1 MPTFKREKREKREK
15 KFKKKKSHTFTPP
28 QNKHFSSKRKSSLS
42 SLSKTHNNNNNAS
55 SEQRRQKMR
64 VDDDGANPAFGWS
77 SGRRGPPE
85 SDVAPIEEEE
95 EEDDDDVKAIQRLC
109 DLTERIEKARDAN
122 QFRVAMELMREQLG
136 LFETRATLSE
146 EERKMMEPLIQTV
159 LGDIEEVRGKARRE
173 GEKEESKEKNAGGF
187 TAAALPQ
194 TKTTTKTT
202 PVPKAEEARSNTLVE
217 VDKNI
222 VLTSVI
228 SPTTKPATGGAPP
241 AARRSARGEKQ
252 EDNNNNNNNNNENR
266 NKTTTNVLETKAA
279 WGIPAGDEEEENKEE
294 EEEFFRAVDVAKQ
307 QKHQEEQKKS
317 YGDLK
322 KEKEARE
329 QKEKEE
335 ERNNMQC
342 KKTLTKME
350 QLQADAKRQR
360 EAQPSIPIQRV
371 VNYGKP
377 SPSIHEEKRRLVT
390 SRTIDP
396 REEEEKR
403 SRRQSP
409 RKKHGGKIRGRTS
422 GALRY
427 RVDDEDDNGMM
438 YNGNNTRK
446 RGKNKKVSVDAL
458 NNDDD
463 DDNDDMIYDN
473 EHHRGNVTPRAKPKT
488 ARFITAGDKL
498 DFERAQKGL
507 SPLVQPFREERA
519 KEVLKAGGG
528 GRSSVPGAPGGFIG
542 PFGHL
547 NGGNDN
553 NNNSGQQKNKD
564 DRNGDSSP
572 AFSELA
578 LKRLQPTGKEIIPDE
593 ILKLERDIVE
603 RVIGEVLDK
612 PGTVSWDSI
621 VGLEHAKN
629 AVQELAVWPMTNPE
643 LFTGARAVPKGLLLF
658 GPPGTGKTMIGK
670 AVASQ
675 CKATFFSI
683 SASSLTSKWIGDGEK
698 MVRAL
703 FAVARHCAP
712 SVIFVDEIDSL
723 LSARKSEGEHESS
736 RRMKTEFLVQ
746 MDGLGGEDPTKPM
759 LLIGATNRPQE
770 LDDGA
775 RRRLAKQLYIPLP
788 CAAARRDM
796 ILKTL
801 NPDGEGKVKHA
812 LSEKDL
818 DVICEKTDGYS
829 GSDLKNLVQEAARA
843 PLRELFAKKKSK
855 SSGEKGDGGVDIVD
869 LTKSGEDETQELREI
884 RIDDIRKAAKQVRAS
899 VTRDDIEF
907 HEDWNKK
914 HGALTAN
921 EVEDDG
927 EW

>member
-1 MPTFKREKREKREK
+1 MDEG
-15 KFKKKKSHTFTPP
+15 
-28 QNKHFSSKRKSSLS
+28 Q
-42 SLSKTHNNNNNAS
+42 
-55 SEQRRQKMR
+55 QK
-64 VDDDGANPAFGWS
+64 A
-77 SGRRGPPE
+77 
-85 SDVAPIEEEE
+85 
-95 EEDDDDVKAIQRLC
+95 AIQRLC
-109 DLTERIEKARDAN
+109 DLSDQIDAARDAN
-122 QFRVAMELMREQLG
+122 RFRQAVELMLEQVR
-136 LFETRATLSE
+136 LFKIQATLSE
-146 EERKMMEPLIQTV
+146 DEKEAMEPLIQSA
-159 LGDIEEVRGKARRE
+159 LEEIEEMRGKVQRE
-173 GEKEESKEKNAGGF
+173 EEVKEEASKRKENDTRDVVRTTASGGADAG
-187 TAAALPQ
+187 APPQ
-194 TKTTTKTT
+194 TTTIQTT
-202 PVPKAEEARSNTLVE
+202 SKNTLVE
-217 VDKNI
+217 VDRNTVSTK
-222 VLTSVI
+222 VLS
-228 SPTTKPATGGAPP
+228 SPPPAIKPAASA
-241 AARRSARGEKQ
+241 AARVKGRSATTRGGKGKEEEEEEENK
-252 EDNNNNNNNNNENR
+252 NKNENKNE
-266 NKTTTNVLETKAA
+266 NKTTAKTTTANVLETKAA
-279 WGIPAGDEEEENKEE
+279 WGIPASDEEEENRDEE
-294 EEEFFRAVDVAKQ
+294 DEVFRVIEVAKQ
-307 QKHQEEQKKS
+307 QDPKREKS
-317 YGDLK
+317 YEELK
-322 KEKEARE
+322 KEKKE
-329 QKEKEE
+329 EKE
-335 ERNNMQC
+335 
-342 KKTLTKME
+342 KKTLTIME
-350 QLQADAKRQR
+350 QMQENARKER
-360 EAQPSIPIQRV
+360 EAKLLIPPIQRV

-377 SPSIHEEKRRLVT
+377 PPSIRDEKRKLVT
-390 SRTIDP
+390 TRTIDP
-396 REEEEKR
+396 REEEKKG
-403 SRRQSP
+403 RRQSP
-409 RKKHGGKIRGRTS
+409 RKNHRNNKRGGTS
-422 GALRY
+422 GASRY
-427 RVDDEDDNGMM
+427 RVDDDDDNGMT
-438 YNGNNTRK
+438 YNNNNNNNNTRK
-446 RGKNKKVSVDAL
+446 RGHNKRVSADAL
-458 NNDDD
+458 RDDD
-463 DDNDDMIYDN
+463 DDDEDVVICDD
-473 EHHRGNVTPRAKPKT
+473 EHHHANEAPGAKPKT
-488 ARFITAGDKL
+488 ARFMSAGDKL
-498 DFERAQKGL
+498 DFDRAQKGL
-507 SPLVQPFREERA
+507 APVVQPYREA
-519 KEVLKAGGG
+519 KEQALLKAGSGG
-528 GRSSVPGAPGGFIG
+528 GRSSIPGAPGGFIG

-547 NGGNDN
+547 NGGNN
-553 NNNSGQQKNKD
+553 NNNSNGQQKNKD
-564 DRNGDSSP
+564 DPNGDSGP

-578 LKRLQPTGKEIIPDE
+578 LKRLQPTGKEVIPDE

-801 NPDGEGKVKHA
+801 NPDGDGKVKHA
-812 LSEKDL
+812 LTEKDL

-843 PLRELFAKKKSK
+843 PLRELFVKKKAKTGS
-855 SSGEKGDGGVDIVD
+855 EKEDGGGDVVD
-869 LTKSGEDETQELREI
+869 LTKTGEDEAQELREI

-899 VTRDDIEF
+899 VTRADIEF
-907 HEDWNKK
+907 HEEWNKK
-914 HGALTAN
+914 HGALTAD

>member
-1 MPTFKREKREKREK
+1 MDEGQQE
-15 KFKKKKSHTFTPP
+15 
-28 QNKHFSSKRKSSLS
+28 
-42 SLSKTHNNNNNAS
+42 
-55 SEQRRQKMR
+55 
-64 VDDDGANPAFGWS
+64 
-77 SGRRGPPE
+77 
-85 SDVAPIEEEE
+85 
-95 EEDDDDVKAIQRLC
+95 AIQRLC
-109 DLTERIEKARDAN
+109 DLSDQIDAARDAN
-122 QFRVAMELMREQLG
+122 RFRQAVELMLEQVR
-136 LFETRATLSE
+136 LFKIQATLSE
-146 EERKMMEPLIQTV
+146 DEKEAMEPLIQSA
-159 LGDIEEVRGKARRE
+159 LEEIEEMRGKVQRE
-173 GEKEESKEKNAGGF
+173 EEVKEEASKRKENDTRDVVRTTASGGADAG
-187 TAAALPQ
+187 APPQ
-194 TKTTTKTT
+194 TTTIQTT
-202 PVPKAEEARSNTLVE
+202 SKNTLVE
-217 VDKNI
+217 VDRNTVSTK
-222 VLTSVI
+222 VLS
-228 SPTTKPATGGAPP
+228 SPPPAIKPAASA
-241 AARRSARGEKQ
+241 AARVKGRSATTRGGKGKEEEEEEENK
-252 EDNNNNNNNNNENR
+252 NKNENKNE
-266 NKTTTNVLETKAA
+266 NKTTAKTTTANVLETKAA
-279 WGIPAGDEEEENKEE
+279 WGIPASDEEEENRDEE
-294 EEEFFRAVDVAKQ
+294 DEVFRVIEVAKQ
-307 QKHQEEQKKS
+307 QDPKREKS
-317 YGDLK
+317 YEELK
-322 KEKEARE
+322 KEKKE
-329 QKEKEE
+329 EKE
-335 ERNNMQC
+335 
-342 KKTLTKME
+342 KKTLTIME
-350 QLQADAKRQR
+350 QMQENARKER
-360 EAQPSIPIQRV
+360 EAKLLIPPIQRV

-377 SPSIHEEKRRLVT
+377 PPSIRDEKRKLVT
-390 SRTIDP
+390 TRTIDP
-396 REEEEKR
+396 REEEKKG
-403 SRRQSP
+403 RRQSP
-409 RKKHGGKIRGRTS
+409 RKNHRNNKRGGTS
-422 GALRY
+422 GASRY
-427 RVDDEDDNGMM
+427 RVDDDDDNGMT
-438 YNGNNTRK
+438 YNNNNNNNNTRK
-446 RGKNKKVSVDAL
+446 RGHNKRVSADAL
-458 NNDDD
+458 RDDD
-463 DDNDDMIYDN
+463 DDDEDVVICDD
-473 EHHRGNVTPRAKPKT
+473 EHHHANEAPGAKPKT
-488 ARFITAGDKL
+488 ARFMSAGDKL
-498 DFERAQKGL
+498 DFDRAQKGL
-507 SPLVQPFREERA
+507 APVMQPYREA
-519 KEVLKAGGG
+519 KEQALLKAGSGG

-547 NGGNDN
+547 NGGNN
-553 NNNSGQQKNKD
+553 NNNSNGQQKNKD
-564 DRNGDSSP
+564 DPNGDSGP

-578 LKRLQPTGKEIIPDE
+578 LKRLQPTGKEVIPDE

-801 NPDGEGKVKHA
+801 NPDGDGKVKHA
-812 LSEKDL
+812 LTEKDL

-843 PLRELFAKKKSK
+843 PLRELFVKKKAKTGS
-855 SSGEKGDGGVDIVD
+855 EKEDGGGDVVD
-869 LTKSGEDETQELREI
+869 LTKTGEDEAQELREI

-899 VTRDDIEF
+899 VTRADIEF
-907 HEDWNKK
+907 HEEWNKK
-914 HGALTAN
+914 HGALTAE

>member
-1 MPTFKREKREKREK
+1 MDEGQQE
-15 KFKKKKSHTFTPP
+15 
-28 QNKHFSSKRKSSLS
+28 
-42 SLSKTHNNNNNAS
+42 
-55 SEQRRQKMR
+55 
-64 VDDDGANPAFGWS
+64 
-77 SGRRGPPE
+77 
-85 SDVAPIEEEE
+85 
-95 EEDDDDVKAIQRLC
+95 AIQRLC
-109 DLTERIEKARDAN
+109 DLSDQIDAARDAN
-122 QFRVAMELMREQLG
+122 RFRQAVELMLEQVR
-136 LFETRATLSE
+136 LFKIQATLSKDE
-146 EERKMMEPLIQTV
+146 KEAMEPLIQSA
-159 LGDIEEVRGKARRE
+159 LEEIEEMRGKVQRE
-173 GEKEESKEKNAGGF
+173 EEVKEEASKRKENDTRDVVRTTASGGADAG
-187 TAAALPQ
+187 APPQ
-194 TKTTTKTT
+194 TTTIQTT
-202 PVPKAEEARSNTLVE
+202 SKNTLVE
-217 VDKNI
+217 VDRNTVSTK
-222 VLTSVI
+222 VLS
-228 SPTTKPATGGAPP
+228 SPPPAIKPAASA
-241 AARRSARGEKQ
+241 AARVKGRSATTRGGKGKEEEEEEENK
-252 EDNNNNNNNNNENR
+252 NKNENKNE
-266 NKTTTNVLETKAA
+266 NKTTAKTTTANVLETKAA
-279 WGIPAGDEEEENKEE
+279 WGIPASDEEEENRDEE
-294 EEEFFRAVDVAKQ
+294 DEVFRVIEVAKQ
-307 QKHQEEQKKS
+307 QDPKREKS
-317 YGDLK
+317 YEELK
-322 KEKEARE
+322 KEKKE
-329 QKEKEE
+329 EKE
-335 ERNNMQC
+335 
-342 KKTLTKME
+342 KKTLTIME
-350 QLQADAKRQR
+350 QMQENARKER
-360 EAQPSIPIQRV
+360 EAKLLIPPIQRV

-377 SPSIHEEKRRLVT
+377 PPSIRDEKRKLVT
-390 SRTIDP
+390 TRTIDP
-396 REEEEKR
+396 REEEKKG
-403 SRRQSP
+403 RRQSP
-409 RKKHGGKIRGRTS
+409 RKNHRNNKRGGTS
-422 GALRY
+422 GASRY
-427 RVDDEDDNGMM
+427 RVDDDDDNGMT
-438 YNGNNTRK
+438 YNNNNNNNTRK
-446 RGKNKKVSVDAL
+446 RGHNKRVSADAL
-458 NNDDD
+458 RDDD
-463 DDNDDMIYDN
+463 DVDEDVVICDD
-473 EHHRGNVTPRAKPKT
+473 EHHHANEAPGAKPKT
-488 ARFITAGDKL
+488 ARFMSAGDKL
-498 DFERAQKGL
+498 DFDRAQKGL
-507 SPLVQPFREERA
+507 APVMQPYREA
-519 KEVLKAGGG
+519 KEQALLKAGSGG

-547 NGGNDN
+547 NGGNN
-553 NNNSGQQKNKD
+553 NNNSNGQQKNKD
-564 DRNGDSSP
+564 DPNGDSGP

-578 LKRLQPTGKEIIPDE
+578 LKRLQPTGKEVIPDE

-675 CKATFFSI
+675 CKATFFAI

-801 NPDGEGKVKHA
+801 NPDGDGKVKHA
-812 LSEKDL
+812 LTEKDL

-843 PLRELFAKKKSK
+843 PLRELFVKKKAKTGS
-855 SSGEKGDGGVDIVD
+855 EKEDGGGDVVD
-869 LTKSGEDETQELREI
+869 LTKTGEDEAQELREI

-899 VTRDDIEF
+899 VTRADIEF
-907 HEDWNKK
+907 HEEWNKK
-914 HGALTAN
+914 HGALTAE